1 MEATHFPHLDAAAI
15 PDFDRALIV
24 TSELCAFPPDQA
36 MPAMRSMTNLN
47 RRGRSPEFNRLMGPQ
62 PDGPTIGYLGDHPI
76 ASAVVDHFGRRYLY
90 VGAAPRRPNG
100 QYDADALGAGEFLM
114 EPGLVYRC
122 DPMPTP
128 GILKRLLHLE

>member
-1 MEATHFPHLDAAAI
+1 
-15 PDFDRALIV
+15 
-24 TSELCAFPPDQA
+24 
-36 MPAMRSMTNLN
+36 MRSMTNLN

-62 PDGPTIGYLGDHPI
+62 PDGPTIGYLGGHPI